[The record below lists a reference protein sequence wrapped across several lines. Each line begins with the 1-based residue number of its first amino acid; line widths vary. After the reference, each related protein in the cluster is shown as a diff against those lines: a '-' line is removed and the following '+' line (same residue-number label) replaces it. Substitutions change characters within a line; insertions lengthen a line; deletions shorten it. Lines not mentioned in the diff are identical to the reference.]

1 MNRFYRVVWNN
12 KMHCWQAVS
21 ELAKRHS
28 GNGTVSDTNKNM
40 IKVRM
45 CCALST
51 VLLTLSSSIF
61 AAINETT
68 LPTGQQVMS
77 GSADFTQTGN
87 TLNINQHT
95 QNLST
100 HWNTFNIGRHATVNF
115 NQQNQ
120 SSVALN
126 RVLDNNASQIMGRLN
141 ANGQVFLINPNGVIF
156 SKTAQVNVGGIVA
169 STLDLQEY
177 DLLQGKFTFAG
188 RGENGAVENYGD
200 IQVANSGTV
209 ALIAPVVKNTGSITA
224 PNGQVKLTA
233 ADKVRVS
240 LQNGKLASYD
250 IDKGTLQGLV
260 ENGGAIIADN
270 GVVHLT
276 AVAEKQLGR
285 AVVNHTGYIQANRLE
300 TNAKGEI
307 VLLGDISKG
316 AVNISGSL
324 VAEGKNGQN
333 GGFIE
338 TSAASVNIADLAQVS
353 TKAGKNGKTGT
364 WLIDPVDF
372 VVAAKNGNMTGA
384 ALNAALK
391 NTDVTIQTTETQT
404 TVSNN
409 SSLTQN
415 NSTGKGDILVNDAI
429 QWDSG
434 KTLTLDAYNN
444 IYINNVVDASQGN
457 GGKLVL
463 KYGQQSAD
471 GSNGSVYSAI
481 NNQNMPTYADY
492 FIQAPVHLQQGLNF
506 SKQRGSDVANLKE
519 FQVITDVTALQAIK
533 DDLVGNYALGTN
545 LDAGSIAN
553 FTPIGTMIEGS
564 GPNAGNSPFTGLFDG
579 LGHVIENLKIDKQGY
594 QGQGS
599 YVGLFGKIEDA
610 DIRNVGLIN
619 AQIQGS
625 DSVGGLIGSMANS
638 KLSNSFVQG
647 SVTGDFNAGAL
658 VGASYYSTVDGVY
671 STAQVNSEN
680 GPSVLIGDNWGSSIS
695 NGYFTQADGD
705 ITVWNDAGAESTL
718 TNSQAKSKQN
728 YLDLGWNISDMA
740 GSGTAWRIY
749 EGQTGPLLRAFLTP
763 LAVKADDYH
772 TVYNG
777 SNQNSSSYANSV
789 QNADTSKIRGNAVY
803 EGGGKNAGIHKSQL
817 SGLYSVQNGYDLA
830 FEAADVKID
839 KAIISNIAGISANN
853 KTYDGTNLAILNTA
867 NAVFDGLLQGD
878 QLGVIGQGMFS
889 NAAVGNNKQV
899 NIQNLVL
906 TGDAAQNYQLANLQL
921 TAQANI
927 TAASSANISDLA
939 TVHSTPN
946 MNNIGAISPINLS
959 GMDLESALMAVQ
971 SQRANLLESQLR
983 DQISGVQARNEQ
995 IGKLN
1000 TTLNSLQALLAI
1012 FSSPNQKSIQL
1023 TAGSNIDKL
1032 FQKLKVDAQAAG
1044 VDIGSLLKGNILN
1057 KADIEALQTGI
1068 KGQIDSASN
1077 SQQMD
1082 MLRLQGLS
1090 NKRNEAFD
1098 TMTNFIKKMQDSR
1111 SSIIG
1116 TMRNVAQPPVVPV
1129 MSNNGNSSVPAAAS
1143 VALPASILPSASTG
1157 GTQSLPL
1164 PLDTSNTNNSN
1175 NPAVPAGIA
1184 SNTGSSNNS
1193 ANRPKTS
1200 ADFSELKDLDA
1211 ATKAK
1216 FDALIAA
1223 GFLDGSGGSLGAN
1236 GEMNRAQFAKV
1247 AALIWGLEDRNSSN
1261 PSGFQDVPTD
1271 GYALPYIEAI
1281 KKAGLIDGN
1290 GAFSPSGNITTEQLA
1305 TLLVKKLSDSNSG
1318 LASAD
1323 ASKPSSSG
1331 INSSDREQLKK
1342 LLKQINSSNN
1352 LPSAPSSAIAA
1363 PASAPSSGTAAP
1375 ASPAAPLQDSG
1386 NSSGTVSSTNGGSS
1400 ALGTNQSAVIQQLYI
1415 AYFGR
1420 PADEAGLAYWTTQL
1434 SSGAISQ
1441 SDIINAFTNAAQNS
1455 GNSSGAA
1462 SSTNSGSSAL
1472 GTNQSEIIDQI
1483 YQSLFAR
1490 SPDEAGLAYW
1500 VTQLSSNGSTTS
1512 LQLVTDI
1519 LSRVDGNNNGTF
1531 NPSEKITKEQLAT
1544 LMVKLPNSN
1553 SVPNSTTD
1561 LASPDALKPSSSDIE
1576 QLKKLLNQ
1584 MNSSSDG
1591 SAASNQAA
1599 LEKLKQ
1605 VTPAK

>member
-1 MNRFYRVVWNN
+1 
-12 KMHCWQAVS
+12 MHCWQAVS

-28 GNGTVSDTNKNM
+28 GNGTVSDRNKNM
-40 IKVRM
+40 IKVLM

-100 HWNTFNIGRHATVNF
+100 NWNTFNIGRQATVNF

-169 STLDLQEY
+169 STLDLQEH

-188 RGENGAVENYGD
+188 RGENGAVENHGD

-307 VLLGDISKG
+307 VLLGDMSKG

-324 VAEGKNGQN
+324 VAESKNGQN

-384 ALNAALK
+384 ALNTALK

-444 IYINNVVDASQGN
+444 IYINNVVDASQDN

-506 SKQRGSDVANLKE
+506 SKQRGSDIANLKE

-545 LDAGSIAN
+545 INASSISN
-553 FTPIGTMIEGS
+553 FVPIGTMIEGG

-619 AQIQGS
+619 AQIQGGE
-625 DSVGGLIGSMANS
+625 SVGGLIGSMSNS

-647 SVTGDFNAGAL
+647 SVAGRYAVGGL
-658 VGASYYSTVDGVY
+658 VGESYYSTVDRVY
-671 STAQVNSEN
+671 SSAQVNSEN
-680 GPSVLIGDNWGSSIS
+680 GSSVLIGDNWGSSIS
-695 NGYFTQADGD
+695 NGYFTQTDGD
-705 ITVWNDAGAESTL
+705 ITVWNDAGEESTL
-718 TNSQAKSKQN
+718 TDGQAKSKQN

-740 GSGTAWRIY
+740 GSGAAWRIY

-763 LAVKADDYH
+763 LVVKADDYN

-789 QNADTSKIRGNAVY
+789 QNADTSKIKGNAVY
-803 EGGGKNAGIHKSQL
+803 EGGGKNAGVHKSQL

-839 KAIISNIAGISANN
+839 KATISNITGISANN
-853 KTYDGTNLAILNTA
+853 KTYDGTNLATLNTA
-867 NAVFDGLLQGD
+867 NAIFEGLLQGD
-878 QLGVIGQGMFS
+878 QLGVIGQGIFS
-889 NAAVGNNKQV
+889 DAAVGNNKQV

-906 TGDAAQNYQLANLQL
+906 TGADVQNYQLANLQL

-927 TAASSANISDLA
+927 TAASNANISDLA
-939 TVHSTPN
+939 TAGSTPN

-983 DQISGVQARNEQ
+983 DQIAGVQARNEQ

-1000 TTLNSLQALLAI
+1000 TTLNSLYALLAI
-1012 FSSPNQKSIQL
+1012 FSTTQNSIQL

-1044 VDIGSLLKGNILN
+1044 INIENLLKGNTLN

-1068 KGQIDSASN
+1068 KGQIDSVSN

-1098 TMTNFIKKMQDSR
+1098 TMTKFIKKMQDSR
-1111 SSIIG
+1111 SSIVG
-1116 TMRNVAQPPVVPV
+1116 NMRNVAQPPAVSVI
-1129 MSNNGNSSVPAAAS
+1129 SNNGNSSVSAA
-1143 VALPASILPSASTG
+1143 
-1157 GTQSLPL
+1157 
-1164 PLDTSNTNNSN
+1164 NTNNAN
-1175 NPAVPAGIA
+1175 NAAIPAGIA
-1184 SNTGSSNNS
+1184 SNTGSTNNS
-1193 ANRPKTS
+1193 ANRPNSS
-1200 ADFSELKDLDA
+1200 ADLSDLKDLDA

-1223 GFLDGSGGSLGAN
+1223 GIFDGSGGTALGYD
-1236 GEMNRAQFAKV
+1236 EMNRAQFAKV
-1247 AALIWGLEDRNSSN
+1247 AALILGLEDRNSSN
-1261 PSGFQDVPTD
+1261 TSGFQDVPTD
-1271 GYALPYIEAI
+1271 GYALSYIEAI
-1281 KKAGLIDGN
+1281 KKAGLIDGT
-1290 GAFSPSGNITTEQLA
+1290 GAFNPSGNITKEQLA
-1305 TLLVKKLSDSNSG
+1305 TLLLAKLPNSNSVPKSVTDTG
-1318 LASAD
+1318 LISPD

-1331 INSSDREQLKK
+1331 INSSDIEQLKK
-1342 LLKQINSSNN
+1342 LLNQMNSSNN
-1352 LPSAPSSAIAA
+1352 LPSAPS
-1363 PASAPSSGTAAP
+1363 PATVAP
-1375 ASPAAPLQDSG
+1375 ASPTAPVQDSR
-1386 NSSGTVSSTNGGSS
+1386 NSSGADSSTNGGSS
-1400 ALGTNQSAVIQQLYI
+1400 VSRTNQSEAIQQLYI

-1420 PADEAGLAYWTTQL
+1420 PAEEAGLAYWTTQL
-1434 SSGAISQ
+1434 SSGAISPQ
-1441 SDIINAFTNAAQNS
+1441 S
-1455 GNSSGAA
+1455 
-1462 SSTNSGSSAL
+1462 
-1472 GTNQSEIIDQI
+1472 
-1483 YQSLFAR
+1483 
-1490 SPDEAGLAYW
+1490 
-1500 VTQLSSNGSTTS
+1500 
-1512 LQLVTDI
+1512 VTDA

-1531 NPSEKITKEQLAT
+1531 NPSGNITTEQFAT
-1544 LMVKLPNSN
+1544 LLAKLSDSN
-1553 SVPNSTTD
+1553 TVSKPIPDTGLTSAG
-1561 LASPDALKPSSSDIE
+1561 ASNPFSSGINSSDIE
-1576 QLKKLLNQ
+1576 QLKKLLKQ
-1584 MNSSSDG
+1584 INSGSDG
-1591 SAASNQAA
+1591 SAAPKQAL

-1605 VTPAK
+1605 AAPAK

>member
-28 GNGTVSDTNKNM
+28 GNGTVSDRNKNM
-40 IKVRM
+40 IKVLM

-51 VLLTLSSSIF
+51 VLFTLSSSIF

-100 HWNTFNIGRHATVNF
+100 NWNTFNIGRQATVNF

-169 STLDLQEY
+169 STLDLQEH

-188 RGENGAVENYGD
+188 RGENGAVENHGD

-492 FIQAPVHLQQGLNF
+492 FIQAPVHLHQGLNF

-545 LDAGSIAN
+545 INASSISN
-553 FTPIGTMIEGS
+553 FVPIGTMIEGG

-599 YVGLFGKIEDA
+599 YVSLFGKIEDA

-625 DSVGGLIGSMANS
+625 ESVGGLIGNMSNS

-647 SVTGDFNAGAL
+647 SVTGDFNVGAL

-695 NGYFTQADGD
+695 NGYFTQAGGD

-718 TNSQAKSKQN
+718 TDNQAKSKQN

-740 GSGTAWRIY
+740 GSGAAWRIY

-772 TVYNG
+772 TVYSG
-777 SNQNSSSYANSV
+777 SNQNSSSYTNSV
-789 QNADTSKIRGNAVY
+789 QNADTSKIKGNAVY
-803 EGGGKNAGIHKSQL
+803 EGGGKNAGVYKSQL
-817 SGLYSVQNGYDLA
+817 SGLYSEQNGYDLA
-830 FEAADVKID
+830 FEAAEVKID
-839 KAIISNIAGISANN
+839 KATISNITGISVNN
-853 KTYDGTNLAILNTA
+853 KTYDGTNLAIINTA

-878 QLGVIGQGMFS
+878 QLGVIGQGIFS
-889 NAAVGNNKQV
+889 DAAVGNNKQV

-906 TGDAAQNYQLANLQL
+906 TGADVKNYQLANLQL

-927 TAASSANISDLA
+927 TAASSANRSDLA
-939 TVHSTPN
+939 AAGSTPN

-983 DQISGVQARNEQ
+983 DQIAGVQAKNEQ

-1000 TTLNSLQALLAI
+1000 TTLNSLQALLTI
-1012 FSSPNQKSIQL
+1012 FSTTQKSIQL

-1032 FQKLKVDAQAAG
+1032 FQKLKVDAQSAG

-1057 KADIEALQTGI
+1057 KADIEALQTRI
-1068 KGQIDSASN
+1068 RGQIDSGSN

-1082 MLRLQGLS
+1082 MLRLQSLT

-1098 TMTNFIKKMQDSR
+1098 VMTNFIKKMQDSR
-1111 SSIIG
+1111 TNIIG
-1116 TMRNVAQPPVVPV
+1116 NMRNVVQPPAVPV
-1129 MSNNGNSSVPAAAS
+1129 IGNNGNASVPAAAS
-1143 VALPASILPSASTG
+1143 AVLPASILTSTTTGGTQSSQTQLVTSNTSNSNNPAVPPVSGYSPPGLYVQVLDGLIHLSYPGGSTNFAPGQFGYTPTPTQPPIVVPVNPAIKFNPPPSFGLSAGTLPVAAVLSAGTPSGTVLPASILPSASTG

-1175 NPAVPAGIA
+1175 NAASPAGIA

-1193 ANRPKTS
+1193 AKRTS
-1200 ADFSELKDLDA
+1200 ADFTDLKDLDA
-1211 ATKAK
+1211 ATRAK

-1223 GFLDGSGGSLGAN
+1223 GVFDGISDSTFGLK
-1236 GEMNRAQFAKV
+1236 EELNRAQFAKV
-1247 AALIWGLEDRNSSN
+1247 AALIFGLADKNPSN
-1261 PSGFQDVPTD
+1261 PSSFQDVPTD
-1271 GYALPYIEAI
+1271 GYAEAI
-1281 KKAGLIDGN
+1281 KKAGLIDGT
-1290 GAFSPSGNITTEQLA
+1290 GAFSPSRKITKEQLA
-1305 TLLVKKLSDSNSG
+1305 ALLVKPLDSNSVPKSVTDTG
-1318 LASAD
+1318 LTSAD

-1331 INSSDREQLKK
+1331 MN
-1342 LLKQINSSNN
+1342 
-1352 LPSAPSSAIAA
+1352 
-1363 PASAPSSGTAAP
+1363 
-1375 ASPAAPLQDSG
+1375 
-1386 NSSGTVSSTNGGSS
+1386 
-1400 ALGTNQSAVIQQLYI
+1400 
-1415 AYFGR
+1415 
-1420 PADEAGLAYWTTQL
+1420 
-1434 SSGAISQ
+1434 
-1441 SDIINAFTNAAQNS
+1441 
-1455 GNSSGAA
+1455 
-1462 SSTNSGSSAL
+1462 
-1472 GTNQSEIIDQI
+1472 
-1483 YQSLFAR
+1483 
-1490 SPDEAGLAYW
+1490 
-1500 VTQLSSNGSTTS
+1500 
-1512 LQLVTDI
+1512 
-1519 LSRVDGNNNGTF
+1519 
-1531 NPSEKITKEQLAT
+1531 
-1544 LMVKLPNSN
+1544 
-1553 SVPNSTTD
+1553 
-1561 LASPDALKPSSSDIE
+1561 SSDIE

-1584 MNSSSDG
+1584 MNSSNSGSDG
-1591 SAASNQAA
+1591 S
-1599 LEKLKQ
+1599 L
-1605 VTPAK
+1605 PAKQAK

>member
-1 MNRFYRVVWNN
+1 
-12 KMHCWQAVS
+12 MHC
-21 ELAKRHS
+21 
-28 GNGTVSDTNKNM
+28 T
-40 IKVRM
+40 
-45 CCALST
+45 LSAI
-51 VLLTLSSSIF
+51 LLSLSSSIF
-61 AAINETT
+61 AAMNEST
-68 LPTGQQVMS
+68 LPTGHQVTS

-87 TLNINQHT
+87 TLNINQHS

-100 HWNTFNIGRHATVNF
+100 NWNTFNIGRNATVNF

-156 SKTAQVNVGGIVA
+156 SKTAQVNVGGMVA
-169 STLDLQEY
+169 STLDLQEH
-177 DLLQGKFTFAG
+177 DLLQGKFAFAAK
-188 RGENGAVENYGD
+188 GENGAVENHGD
-200 IQVANSGTV
+200 IQVANGGTV
-209 ALIAPVVKNTGSITA
+209 ALIAPIVKNTGSITA
-224 PNGQVKLTA
+224 LNGQVELTA

-240 LQNGKLASYD
+240 LQNGKLVSYD
-250 IDKGTLQGLV
+250 IDQGTLQGLV
-260 ENGGAIIADN
+260 DNGGAIIADN

-307 VLLGDISKG
+307 VLLGDMSKG

-324 VAEGKNGQN
+324 VTEGKNGQN

-353 TKAGKNGKTGT
+353 TKASADGKTGT

-372 VVAAKNGNMTGA
+372 VVAAKNGNMTGT

-391 NTDVTIQTTETQT
+391 NTDVTIQTTETQA

-415 NSTGKGDILVNDAI
+415 NSAGKGDILVNDAV

-444 IYINNVVDASQGN
+444 IYINNVIDASQGD

-463 KYGQQSAD
+463 KYGQQSTD
-471 GSNGSVYSAI
+471 GSNDTVYSAI
-481 NNQNMPTYADY
+481 HDQTMPTYADY

-506 SKQRGSDVANLKE
+506 STQRGSDVANLKE
-519 FQVITDVTALQAIK
+519 FQVITDVTALQAMK

-545 LDAGSIAN
+545 LDASSIAN
-553 FTPIGTMIEGS
+553 FSPIGTLIEGS

-599 YVGLFGKIEDA
+599 YVGLFGKIDDA

-619 AQIQGS
+619 AQIQGGE
-625 DSVGGLIGSMANS
+625 SVGGLIGSMSNS

-647 SVTGDFNAGAL
+647 SVTGRYAVGGL
-658 VGASYYSTVDGVY
+658 VGAGYYSTVDQVY

-718 TNSQAKSKQN
+718 TDSQTKSKQN
-728 YLDLGWNISDMA
+728 YLDLGWNISDIA
-740 GSGTAWRIY
+740 GSGAAWRIY

-789 QNADTSKIRGNAVY
+789 QNADTSKIKGNAVY
-803 EGGGKNAGIHKSQL
+803 EGGGKNAGVHKSQL

-830 FEAADVKID
+830 FEEADVKID
-839 KAIISNIAGISANN
+839 KATISNITGISANN

-878 QLGVIGQGMFS
+878 QLGVIGQGIFS
-889 NAAVGNNKQV
+889 DAAVGNNKQV

-921 TAQANI
+921 SAQANI
-927 TAASSANISDLA
+927 TAVSSANRSDLA
-939 TVHSTPN
+939 TPASTPN
-946 MNNIGAISPINLS
+946 MNNIAAISPINVA
-959 GMDLESALMAVQ
+959 GMDIESALIAVQ
-971 SQRANLLESQLR
+971 TQRANLLESQLR
-983 DQISGVQARNEQ
+983 DQIAGVQAKNEQ

-1012 FSSPNQKSIQL
+1012 FSTTQNSIQL
-1023 TAGSNIDKL
+1023 TAGSNIDRL

-1044 VDIGSLLKGNILN
+1044 VDIRSLLKGNILN
-1057 KADIEALQTGI
+1057 KADIEALQKGI
-1068 KGQIDSASN
+1068 KGQIESASN

-1082 MLRLQGLS
+1082 MLRLQSLS

-1098 TMTNFIKKMQDSR
+1098 AITNFIKKMQDSR

-1116 TMRNVAQPPVVPV
+1116 NMRNVAQPPAVPV

-1143 VALPASILPSASTG
+1143 TALPASVLPSASAGGNPSLPQSLDTSNTNNANNAAVPPLSGSSASGLSVQVIDGLIQLSHSSGALNLSPTQMPPPIIVPVNPGIEFKPPASFGLPAGMPPGTVNPASILPSASTG

-1164 PLDTSNTNNSN
+1164 PLDTSNTNNAN
-1175 NPAVPAGIA
+1175 NAESPAGIA

-1200 ADFSELKDLDA
+1200 ADFSDLKDLDA

-1216 FDALIAA
+1216 FDALISA
-1223 GFLDGSGGSLGAN
+1223 GVFEGVSGNALGSD
-1236 GEMNRAQFAKV
+1236 EMNRAQFPKV
-1247 AALIWGLEDRNSSN
+1247 AALIFGLVDNNPSN
-1261 PSGFQDVPTD
+1261 PSSFQDVPAN

-1281 KKAGLIDGN
+1281 KKAGLIDGT
-1290 GAFSPSGNITTEQLA
+1290 GAFNPSGNITKEQLA
-1305 TLLVKKLSDSNSG
+1305 TLLAKLPNSNRG

-1323 ASKPSSSG
+1323 ASKPSTSG
-1331 INSSDREQLKK
+1331 MN
-1342 LLKQINSSNN
+1342 
-1352 LPSAPSSAIAA
+1352 
-1363 PASAPSSGTAAP
+1363 
-1375 ASPAAPLQDSG
+1375 
-1386 NSSGTVSSTNGGSS
+1386 
-1400 ALGTNQSAVIQQLYI
+1400 
-1415 AYFGR
+1415 
-1420 PADEAGLAYWTTQL
+1420 
-1434 SSGAISQ
+1434 
-1441 SDIINAFTNAAQNS
+1441 
-1455 GNSSGAA
+1455 
-1462 SSTNSGSSAL
+1462 
-1472 GTNQSEIIDQI
+1472 
-1483 YQSLFAR
+1483 
-1490 SPDEAGLAYW
+1490 
-1500 VTQLSSNGSTTS
+1500 
-1512 LQLVTDI
+1512 
-1519 LSRVDGNNNGTF
+1519 
-1531 NPSEKITKEQLAT
+1531 
-1544 LMVKLPNSN
+1544 
-1553 SVPNSTTD
+1553 
-1561 LASPDALKPSSSDIE
+1561 SSDIE
-1576 QLKKLLNQ
+1576 QLKMLLNQ
-1584 MNSSSDG
+1584 INSSSNG
-1591 SAASNQAA
+1591 SAAAKQAA

-1605 VTPAK
+1605 ATPAK

>member
-1 MNRFYRVVWNN
+1 
-12 KMHCWQAVS
+12 MHCWQAVS

-40 IKVRM
+40 IKVLKS
-45 CCALST
+45 CALSA

-61 AAINETT
+61 AAMNDTT

-77 GSADFTQTGN
+77 GSADFTQTAN

-169 STLDLQEY
+169 STLDLQEH

-188 RGENGAVENYGD
+188 RGQNGAVENHGD

-250 IDKGTLQGLV
+250 IDQGTLQGLV
-260 ENGGAIIADN
+260 DNGGAIIADN
-270 GVVHLT
+270 GGVHLT

-307 VLLGDISKG
+307 VLLGDMSKG

-353 TKAGKNGKTGT
+353 TKADTDGKTGT

-391 NTDVTIQTTETQT
+391 NTDVTIQTTETQA

-409 SSLTQN
+409 SALTQN
-415 NSTGKGDILVNDAI
+415 NSAGKGDILVNDAI
-429 QWDSG
+429 QWDNG

-444 IYINNVVDASQGN
+444 IYINNVIDASQGN

-481 NNQNMPTYADY
+481 HDQTMPSYADY
-492 FIQAPVHLQQGLNF
+492 FIQAPVHLQQGLTF
-506 SKQRGSDVANLKE
+506 STQRGSDVANLKE
-519 FQVITDVTALQAIK
+519 FQVITDATALQAMQ
-533 DDLVGNYALGTN
+533 DNLVANYALGSN
-545 LDAGSIAN
+545 LDASSIAN
-553 FTPIGTMIEGS
+553 FTPIGSMIEGS
-564 GPNAGNSPFTGLFDG
+564 GPNAGNNPFTGLFDG

-599 YVGLFGKIEDA
+599 YVGLFGKVEDA

-619 AQIQGS
+619 AQIQGAE
-625 DSVGGLIGSMANS
+625 SVGGLIGSMVNS

-658 VGASYYSTVDGVY
+658 VGASYYSTVDRVY
-671 STAQVNSEN
+671 STAQMNSEN

-718 TNSQAKSKQN
+718 TDSQAKSKQN
-728 YLDLGWNISDMA
+728 YLDLGWNISDIA
-740 GSGTAWRIY
+740 GSGAAWRIY

-789 QNADTSKIRGNAVY
+789 QSVDTSKIRGNAVY
-803 EGGGKNAGIHKSQL
+803 EGGGKNAGVHKSQL

-839 KAIISNIAGISANN
+839 KATISNIAGISANN

-889 NAAVGNNKQV
+889 DTAVGNNKPV

-906 TGDAAQNYQLANLQL
+906 TGDDAQNYQLGKLQL

-927 TAASSANISDLA
+927 TLASSANIRDLA
-939 TVHSTPN
+939 TAGSTPN

-983 DQISGVQARNEQ
+983 DQIAAVQARNDQ

-1012 FSSPNQKSIQL
+1012 FSSPNQKSIPL

-1098 TMTNFIKKMQDSR
+1098 TMTNFIQKMQDSR

-1116 TMRNVAQPPVVPV
+1116 NMRNVAQPAAVHV
-1129 MSNNGNSSVPAAAS
+1129 MSNNGNSSVPAAANA
-1143 VALPASILPSASTG
+1143 ALPATVLPSASTG

-1164 PLDTSNTNNSN
+1164 PLNTSNTNNSN

-1200 ADFSELKDLDA
+1200 ADFSDLKDLDA

-1223 GFLDGSGGSLGAN
+1223 GVFDGISGNALGAN

-1247 AALIWGLEDRNSSN
+1247 AALIQGVADNNPSN
-1261 PSGFQDVPTD
+1261 TSGFQDIPAG

-1281 KKAGLIDGN
+1281 KKAGLMDGTGTFN
-1290 GAFSPSGNITTEQLA
+1290 PSGNITIEQLA
-1305 TLLVKKLSDSNSG
+1305 TLLAKLSDSNSVPKPIPDTG
-1318 LASAD
+1318 LTSAGASN
-1323 ASKPSSSG
+1323 PFSSG
-1331 INSSDREQLKK
+1331 MNSSDIEQLKQ

-1352 LPSAPSSAIAA
+1352 LPSAPS
-1363 PASAPSSGTAAP
+1363 PALASPPSPATVAP
-1375 ASPAAPLQDSG
+1375 ASPAVQDSRD
-1386 NSSGTVSSTNGGSS
+1386 SSGAASSTNGGSS
-1400 ALGTNQSAVIQQLYI
+1400 TSSTNQSEAIQQFYM

-1420 PADEAGLAYWTTQL
+1420 SADEAGLAYWTTQL

-1441 SDIINAFTNAAQNS
+1441 SDINAFTHTINAAQDS
-1455 GNSSGAA
+1455 GNPSGAA

-1472 GTNQSEIIDQI
+1472 GINQSEIVEQI
-1483 YQSLFAR
+1483 YQRLFAR
-1490 SPDEAGLAYW
+1490 SPDEASLAHW
-1500 VTQLSSNGSTTS
+1500 KAQLASGSSTSSPQSIIDALSKVNGNDS
-1512 LQLVTDI
+1512 
-1519 LSRVDGNNNGTF
+1519 GTF
-1531 NPSEKITKEQLAT
+1531 NPSGNITKEQLAT
-1544 LMVKLPNSN
+1544 LLAKLPNSN
-1553 SVPNSTTD
+1553 SVPNPTTD
-1561 LASPDALKPSSSDIE
+1561 LASPDASKPSSSGV
-1576 QLKKLLNQ
+1576 
-1584 MNSSSDG
+1584 NSFTAE
-1591 SAASNQAA
+1591 AARQAA

-1605 VTPAK
+1605 ATPAK

>member
-40 IKVRM
+40 IKVLM
-45 CCALST
+45 SCALSA

-61 AAINETT
+61 AAMNDTT
-68 LPTGQQVMS
+68 LPTGQQVIS

-100 HWNTFNIGRHATVNF
+100 HWNTFNIGSHATVNF

-120 SSVALN
+120 SSIALN

-169 STLDLQEY
+169 STLDLKEH

-188 RGENGAVENYGD
+188 RGENGAVENHGD

-209 ALIAPVVKNTGSITA
+209 ALIAPIVKNTGSITA

-250 IDKGTLQGLV
+250 IDQGTLQGLV
-260 ENGGAIIADN
+260 DNGGAIIADN

-307 VLLGDISKG
+307 VLLGDMSKG

-324 VAEGKNGQN
+324 VTEGKNGQN

-353 TKAGKNGKTGT
+353 TKASADGKTGT

-391 NTDVTIQTTETQT
+391 NTDVTIQTTETQA

-415 NSTGKGDILVNDAI
+415 NSAGKGDILVNDAV

-444 IYINNVVDASQGN
+444 IYINNVIDASQGD

-463 KYGQQSAD
+463 KYGQQSTD
-471 GSNGSVYSAI
+471 GSNGTVYSAI
-481 NNQNMPTYADY
+481 NDQTMPTYADY

-506 SKQRGSDVANLKE
+506 STQRGSDVANLKE
-519 FQVITDVTALQAIK
+519 FQVITDVTALQAMK
-533 DDLVGNYALGTN
+533 DDLGSNYALGTN
-545 LDAGSIAN
+545 LDASSIAN

-564 GPNAGNSPFTGLFDG
+564 GPNAGNNPFTGLFDG
-579 LGHVIENLKIDKQGY
+579 LGHAIENLKIDKQGY

-619 AQIQGS
+619 AQIQGGE
-625 DSVGGLIGSMANS
+625 SVGGLIGSMSNS

-647 SVTGDFNAGAL
+647 SVTGRYAVGGL
-658 VGASYYSTVDGVY
+658 VGASYYSTVDQVY

-695 NGYFTQADGD
+695 NGYFTQAEGD

-718 TNSQAKSKQN
+718 TDSQTKSKQN
-728 YLDLGWNISDMA
+728 YLDLGWNISDIA
-740 GSGTAWRIY
+740 GSGAAWRIY

-772 TVYNG
+772 TVYN
-777 SNQNSSSYANSV
+777 SLNQNSSSYANSV
-789 QNADTSKIRGNAVY
+789 QNADTSKIKGNAVY
-803 EGGGKNAGIHKSQL
+803 EGGGKNAGVHKSQL

-830 FEAADVKID
+830 FEATDVKID
-839 KAIISNIAGISANN
+839 KAIISNITGISANN

-878 QLGVIGQGMFS
+878 QLGVIGQGIFS
-889 NAAVGNNKQV
+889 DVAVGNNKQV

-921 TAQANI
+921 SAQANI
-927 TAASSANISDLA
+927 TAASNANISDLA
-939 TVHSTPN
+939 TPASTPN
-946 MNNIGAISPINLS
+946 MNNIAAISPINVA

-971 SQRANLLESQLR
+971 TQRANLLESQLR
-983 DQISGVQARNEQ
+983 DQIAGVQARNEQ
-995 IGKLN
+995 IGKFN
-1000 TTLNSLQALLAI
+1000 TTLNSLYALLAI
-1012 FSSPNQKSIQL
+1012 FSTTQKSIQL

-1032 FQKLKVDAQAAG
+1032 FQKLKVDAQSAG
-1044 VDIGSLLKGNILN
+1044 INIENLLKGNTLN

-1082 MLRLQGLS
+1082 MLRLQSLT

-1111 SSIIG
+1111 SSIVG
-1116 TMRNVAQPPVVPV
+1116 NMRNVAQPPEVSV
-1129 MSNNGNSSVPAAAS
+1129 MSNNGNLSVPAATNA
-1143 VALPASILPSASTG
+1143 ALPANILPSASTG

-1164 PLDTSNTNNSN
+1164 PLDTSNTNNANNAAVPPVSGSSVPGLSVQVIDGQIHLSHSSGALNLSPGQFGYTPTQMPPPIIVPVNPSSTFIPPALLPTGMSPATELPAAVLPSTSTGGTQSLPLPLDNSSTNNAN

-1193 ANRPKTS
+1193 ANLPKTS
-1200 ADFSELKDLDA
+1200 ADFSDLKDLDA

-1216 FDALIAA
+1216 FDALISA
-1223 GFLDGSGGSLGAN
+1223 GVFDGVSGNALGSD
-1236 GEMNRAQFAKV
+1236 EMNRTVFARV
-1247 AALIWGLEDRNSSN
+1247 AALIGGADSSTNGGSSASRTN
-1261 PSGFQDVPTD
+1261 PSN
-1271 GYALPYIEAI
+1271 EAI
-1281 KKAGLIDGN
+1281 QQLYMAYFGRPADEAGLASWKAQLASGSSTNSPQSIIDALSKVNGN
-1290 GAFSPSGNITTEQLA
+1290 DSGTFNPSGNITKEQLA
-1305 TLLVKKLSDSNSG
+1305 TLLSKLPNSNSG

-1323 ASKPSSSG
+1323 ASKPSTSG
-1331 INSSDREQLKK
+1331 MN
-1342 LLKQINSSNN
+1342 
-1352 LPSAPSSAIAA
+1352 
-1363 PASAPSSGTAAP
+1363 
-1375 ASPAAPLQDSG
+1375 
-1386 NSSGTVSSTNGGSS
+1386 
-1400 ALGTNQSAVIQQLYI
+1400 
-1415 AYFGR
+1415 
-1420 PADEAGLAYWTTQL
+1420 
-1434 SSGAISQ
+1434 
-1441 SDIINAFTNAAQNS
+1441 
-1455 GNSSGAA
+1455 
-1462 SSTNSGSSAL
+1462 
-1472 GTNQSEIIDQI
+1472 
-1483 YQSLFAR
+1483 
-1490 SPDEAGLAYW
+1490 
-1500 VTQLSSNGSTTS
+1500 
-1512 LQLVTDI
+1512 
-1519 LSRVDGNNNGTF
+1519 
-1531 NPSEKITKEQLAT
+1531 
-1544 LMVKLPNSN
+1544 
-1553 SVPNSTTD
+1553 
-1561 LASPDALKPSSSDIE
+1561 SSDIE
-1576 QLKKLLNQ
+1576 QLKMLLNKI
-1584 MNSSSDG
+1584 NSSNSISNG
-1591 SAASNQAA
+1591 SAAAKQAA

-1605 VTPAK
+1605 ATPAK

>member
-1 MNRFYRVVWNN
+1 MNRFYRVIWNN
-12 KMHCWQAVS
+12 KLHCWQAVS
-21 ELAKRHS
+21 ELAKHHS

-40 IKVRM
+40 IKVLM
-45 CCALST
+45 SCALST

-61 AAINETT
+61 AAINDTT
-68 LPTGQQVMS
+68 LPTGQQVIS

-100 HWNTFNIGRHATVNF
+100 QWNTFNIGRHATVNF

-169 STLDLQEY
+169 STLDLKEH

-188 RGENGAVENYGD
+188 REENGAVENHGD

-209 ALIAPVVKNTGSITA
+209 ALIAPIVKNTGSITA

-250 IDKGTLQGLV
+250 IDQGTLQGLV
-260 ENGGAIIADN
+260 DNGGAIIADN

-307 VLLGDISKG
+307 VLLGDMSNG

-324 VAEGKNGQN
+324 VTEGKNGQN

-353 TKAGKNGKTGT
+353 TKASADGKTGT

-391 NTDVTIQTTETQT
+391 NTDVTIQTTETQA

-415 NSTGKGDILVNDAI
+415 NSAGKGDILVNDAV

-444 IYINNVVDASQGN
+444 IYINNVIDASQGD

-463 KYGQQSAD
+463 KYGQQSTD
-471 GSNGSVYSAI
+471 GSNGTVYSAI
-481 NNQNMPTYADY
+481 NDQTMPTYADY

-506 SKQRGSDVANLKE
+506 STQRGSDVANLKE
-519 FQVITDVTALQAIK
+519 FQVITDVTALQAMK
-533 DDLVGNYALGTN
+533 DDLGSNYALGTN
-545 LDAGSIAN
+545 LDASSIAN

-564 GPNAGNSPFTGLFDG
+564 GPNAGNNPFTGLFDG
-579 LGHVIENLKIDKQGY
+579 LGHAIENLKIDKQGY

-619 AQIQGS
+619 AQIQGGE
-625 DSVGGLIGSMANS
+625 SVGGLIGSMSNS

-647 SVTGDFNAGAL
+647 SVTGRYAVGGL
-658 VGASYYSTVDGVY
+658 VGASYYSTVDQVY

-695 NGYFTQADGD
+695 NGYFTQAEGD

-718 TNSQAKSKQN
+718 TDSQTKSKQN
-728 YLDLGWNISDMA
+728 YLDLGWNISDIA
-740 GSGTAWRIY
+740 GSGAAWRIY

-772 TVYNG
+772 TVYN
-777 SNQNSSSYANSV
+777 SLNQNSSSYANSV
-789 QNADTSKIRGNAVY
+789 QNADTSKIKGNAVY
-803 EGGGKNAGIHKSQL
+803 EGGGKNAGVHKSQL

-830 FEAADVKID
+830 FEATDVKID
-839 KAIISNIAGISANN
+839 KAIISNITGISANN

-878 QLGVIGQGMFS
+878 QLGVIGQGIFS
-889 NAAVGNNKQV
+889 DVAVGNNKQV

-921 TAQANI
+921 SAQANI
-927 TAASSANISDLA
+927 TAASNANISDLA
-939 TVHSTPN
+939 TPASTPN
-946 MNNIGAISPINLS
+946 MNNIAAISPINVA

-971 SQRANLLESQLR
+971 TQRANLLESQLR
-983 DQISGVQARNEQ
+983 DQIAGVQARNEQ
-995 IGKLN
+995 IGKFN
-1000 TTLNSLQALLAI
+1000 TTLNSLYALLAI
-1012 FSSPNQKSIQL
+1012 FSTTQKSIQL

-1032 FQKLKVDAQAAG
+1032 FQKLKVDAQSAG
-1044 VDIGSLLKGNILN
+1044 INIENLLKGNTLN

-1082 MLRLQGLS
+1082 MLRLQSLT

-1111 SSIIG
+1111 SSIVG
-1116 TMRNVAQPPVVPV
+1116 NMRNVAQPPEVSV
-1129 MSNNGNSSVPAAAS
+1129 MSNNGNLSVPAATNA
-1143 VALPASILPSASTG
+1143 ALPANILPSASTG

-1164 PLDTSNTNNSN
+1164 PLDTSNTNNANNAAVPPVSGSSVPGLSVQVIDGQIHLSHSSGALNLSPGQFGYTPTQMPPPIIVPVNPSSTFIPPALLPTGMSPATELPAAVLPSTSTGGTQSLPLPLDNSSTNNAN

-1193 ANRPKTS
+1193 ANLPKTS
-1200 ADFSELKDLDA
+1200 ADFSDLKDLDA

-1216 FDALIAA
+1216 FDALISA
-1223 GFLDGSGGSLGAN
+1223 GVFDGVSGNALGSD
-1236 GEMNRAQFAKV
+1236 EMNRTVFARV
-1247 AALIWGLEDRNSSN
+1247 AALIGGADSSTNGGSSASRTN
-1261 PSGFQDVPTD
+1261 PSN
-1271 GYALPYIEAI
+1271 EAI
-1281 KKAGLIDGN
+1281 QQLYMAYFGRPADEAGLASWKAQLASGSSTNSPQSIIDALSKVNGN
-1290 GAFSPSGNITTEQLA
+1290 DSGTFNPSGNITKEQLA
-1305 TLLVKKLSDSNSG
+1305 TLLSKLPNSNSG

-1323 ASKPSSSG
+1323 ASKPSTSG
-1331 INSSDREQLKK
+1331 MN
-1342 LLKQINSSNN
+1342 
-1352 LPSAPSSAIAA
+1352 
-1363 PASAPSSGTAAP
+1363 
-1375 ASPAAPLQDSG
+1375 
-1386 NSSGTVSSTNGGSS
+1386 
-1400 ALGTNQSAVIQQLYI
+1400 
-1415 AYFGR
+1415 
-1420 PADEAGLAYWTTQL
+1420 
-1434 SSGAISQ
+1434 
-1441 SDIINAFTNAAQNS
+1441 
-1455 GNSSGAA
+1455 
-1462 SSTNSGSSAL
+1462 
-1472 GTNQSEIIDQI
+1472 
-1483 YQSLFAR
+1483 
-1490 SPDEAGLAYW
+1490 
-1500 VTQLSSNGSTTS
+1500 
-1512 LQLVTDI
+1512 
-1519 LSRVDGNNNGTF
+1519 
-1531 NPSEKITKEQLAT
+1531 
-1544 LMVKLPNSN
+1544 
-1553 SVPNSTTD
+1553 
-1561 LASPDALKPSSSDIE
+1561 SSDIE
-1576 QLKKLLNQ
+1576 QLKMLLNKI
-1584 MNSSSDG
+1584 NSSNSISNG
-1591 SAASNQAA
+1591 SAAAKQAA

-1605 VTPAK
+1605 ATPAK

>member
-21 ELAKRHS
+21 ESAKRHS
-28 GNGTVSDTNKNM
+28 GNGTVSDSNKNT
-40 IKVRM
+40 IKVLM
-45 CCALST
+45 CCALGT

-100 HWNTFNIGRHATVNF
+100 HWNTFNIGSHATVNF

-169 STLDLQEY
+169 STLDLQEH

-188 RGENGAVENYGD
+188 RGGNGAVENHAD
-200 IQVANSGTV
+200 IQVASGGTV
-209 ALIAPVVKNTGSITA
+209 ALIAPVVKNTGSVTA

-240 LQNGKLASYD
+240 LQNGKLVSYD
-250 IDKGTLQGLV
+250 IDQGTLQGLV
-260 ENGGAIIADN
+260 DNGGAIIADN

-307 VLLGDISKG
+307 VLLGDMSKG

-353 TKAGKNGKTGT
+353 TKAGTHGKTGT

-391 NTDVTIQTTETQT
+391 NTDVTIQTTETQAT
-404 TVSNN
+404 GLNN
-409 SSLTQN
+409 SALTQN
-415 NSTGKGDILVNDAI
+415 DSAGKGDILVNDAV

-444 IYINNVVDASQGN
+444 IYINNVVDASQGE

-471 GSNGSVYSAI
+471 GSNGIIYSAI
-481 NNQNMPTYADY
+481 HAQTMPTYADY
-492 FIQAPVHLQQGLNF
+492 FIQAPVHLRQGLNF
-506 SKQRGSDVANLKE
+506 TTQRGSDVANLKE
-519 FQVITDVTALQAIK
+519 FQVITDVTALQAMK
-533 DDLVGNYALGTN
+533 DDLVANYALGTN

-553 FTPIGTMIEGS
+553 FTPIGSMIEGS

-625 DSVGGLIGSMANS
+625 ESVGGLIGSMANS

-658 VGASYYSTVDGVY
+658 VGASYYSTVDRVY
-671 STAQVNSEN
+671 SSAQVNSEN

-718 TNSQAKSKQN
+718 TDSQAKSKQS

-740 GSGTAWRIY
+740 GSGAAWRIY

-789 QNADTSKIRGNAVY
+789 QNADTSKITGNAVY
-803 EGGGKNAGIHKSQL
+803 EGGGKNVGVYKSQL
-817 SGLYSVQNGYDLA
+817 SGLYSEQNGYDLA
-830 FEAADVKID
+830 FEAAEVKID
-839 KAIISNIAGISANN
+839 KATINNITGISANN
-853 KTYDGTNLAILNTA
+853 KTYDGTNLAVINTS

-878 QLGVIGQGMFS
+878 QLGIIGQGIFS
-889 NAAVGNNKQV
+889 DAAVGNNKQV

-906 TGDAAQNYQLANLQL
+906 TGDDAQNYQLANLQL

-927 TAASSANISDLA
+927 TAASSANRSDLA
-939 TVHSTPN
+939 TPGSTPN
-946 MNNIGAISPINLS
+946 LNNIGAISPINLS

-983 DQISGVQARNEQ
+983 DQMAGVQARNEQ

-1012 FSSPNQKSIQL
+1012 FSTTQKSIQL

-1032 FQKLKVDAQAAG
+1032 FQKLKVDAQSAG

-1057 KADIEALQTGI
+1057 KADIEALQAGI

-1082 MLRLQGLS
+1082 MLRLQSLT

-1098 TMTNFIKKMQDSR
+1098 VMTNFIKKMQDSR

-1116 TMRNVAQPPVVPV
+1116 NMRNVAQSPEVSV
-1129 MSNNGNSSVPAAAS
+1129 MSNNGNLSVPAATNA
-1143 VALPASILPSASTG
+1143 ALPASILPSASTG

-1164 PLDTSNTNNSN
+1164 PLDTSNTNNVNNAAVPPVSGSSVPGLSVQVIDGQIHLSHSSGALNLSPGQFGYTLTQMPPPIIVPVNPSSTFIPPVLLPTGMSPATELPAAVLPSTSTGGTQSLPLPLDNSSTNNAN

-1200 ADFSELKDLDA
+1200 ADFSDLKDLDA

-1216 FDALIAA
+1216 FDALISA
-1223 GFLDGSGGSLGAN
+1223 GVFDGVSGNALGSD
-1236 GEMNRAQFAKV
+1236 EMNRTVFARV
-1247 AALIWGLEDRNSSN
+1247 AALIG
-1261 PSGFQDVPTD
+1261 
-1271 GYALPYIEAI
+1271 
-1281 KKAGLIDGN
+1281 
-1290 GAFSPSGNITTEQLA
+1290 GA
-1305 TLLVKKLSDSNSG
+1305 D
-1318 LASAD
+1318 
-1323 ASKPSSSG
+1323 
-1331 INSSDREQLKK
+1331 
-1342 LLKQINSSNN
+1342 
-1352 LPSAPSSAIAA
+1352 
-1363 PASAPSSGTAAP
+1363 
-1375 ASPAAPLQDSG
+1375 
-1386 NSSGTVSSTNGGSS
+1386 SSTNGGSS
-1400 ALGTNQSAVIQQLYI
+1400 ASRTNPSNEAIQQLYM

-1420 PADEAGLAYWTTQL
+1420 PADEAGLASWKAQL
-1434 SSGAISQ
+1434 A
-1441 SDIINAFTNAAQNS
+1441 
-1455 GNSSGAA
+1455 
-1462 SSTNSGSSAL
+1462 SGSSTL
-1472 GTNQSEIIDQI
+1472 SPQSIID
-1483 YQSLFAR
+1483 
-1490 SPDEAGLAYW
+1490 D
-1500 VTQLSSNGSTTS
+1500 LSKVSGIDS
-1512 LQLVTDI
+1512 
-1519 LSRVDGNNNGTF
+1519 GTF
-1531 NPSEKITKEQLAT
+1531 NSKSSEQLA
-1544 LMVKLPNSN
+1544 KLPNSN
-1553 SVPNSTTD
+1553 SVPKPVPNTGLT
-1561 LASPDALKPSSSDIE
+1561 SPDAAKPSSSGINSSDIE

-1584 MNSSSDG
+1584 MNSGSDG
-1591 SAASNQAA
+1591 SAASKQAL

-1605 VTPAK
+1605 ATPAK

>member
-28 GNGTVSDTNKNM
+28 GNGTVSDRNKNM
-40 IKVRM
+40 IKVLM

-100 HWNTFNIGRHATVNF
+100 NWNTFNIGRQATVNF

-169 STLDLQEY
+169 STLDLQEH

-188 RGENGAVENYGD
+188 RGENGAVENHGD

-240 LQNGKLASYD
+240 LQNEKLASYD

-457 GGKLVL
+457 GGNLVL

-545 LDAGSIAN
+545 INASSISN
-553 FTPIGTMIEGS
+553 FVPIGTMIEGG

-599 YVGLFGKIEDA
+599 YVSLFGKIEDA

-625 DSVGGLIGSMANS
+625 ESVGGLIGNMSNS

-647 SVTGDFNAGAL
+647 SVTGDFNVGAL

-671 STAQVNSEN
+671 STAQVNSKN

-695 NGYFTQADGD
+695 NGYFTQAGGD

-718 TNSQAKSKQN
+718 TDNQAKSKQN

-740 GSGTAWRIY
+740 GSGAAWRIY

-772 TVYNG
+772 TVYSG
-777 SNQNSSSYANSV
+777 SNQNSSSYTNSV
-789 QNADTSKIRGNAVY
+789 QNADTSKIKGNAIY
-803 EGGGKNAGIHKSQL
+803 EGAGKNAGVYKSQL
-817 SGLYSVQNGYDLA
+817 SGLYSEQNGYDLA
-830 FEAADVKID
+830 FEAAEVKID
-839 KAIISNIAGISANN
+839 KATISNITGISVNN
-853 KTYDGTNLAILNTA
+853 KTYDGTNLAIINTA

-878 QLGVIGQGMFS
+878 QLGVIGQGIFS
-889 NAAVGNNKQV
+889 DAAVGNNKQV

-906 TGDAAQNYQLANLQL
+906 TGADVKNYQLANLQL

-927 TAASSANISDLA
+927 TAASSANRSDLA
-939 TVHSTPN
+939 AAGSTPN

-983 DQISGVQARNEQ
+983 DQIAGVQAKNEQ

-1000 TTLNSLQALLAI
+1000 TTLNSLQALLTI
-1012 FSSPNQKSIQL
+1012 FSTTQKSIQL

-1032 FQKLKVDAQAAG
+1032 FQKLKVDAQSAG

-1057 KADIEALQTGI
+1057 KADIEALQTRI
-1068 KGQIDSASN
+1068 RGQIDSGSN

-1082 MLRLQGLS
+1082 MLRLQSLT

-1098 TMTNFIKKMQDSR
+1098 VMTNFIKKMQDSR

-1116 TMRNVAQPPVVPV
+1116 TMRNVAQPPAVPV

-1143 VALPASILPSASTG
+1143 SALPASILPSASAG
-1157 GTQSLPL
+1157 GNPSLPK
-1164 PLDTSNTNNSN
+1164 PLDTSNTNNSH
-1175 NPAVPAGIA
+1175 NPAVPARIA

-1223 GFLDGSGGSLGAN
+1223 GVFDGISGNALGAN

-1247 AALIWGLEDRNSSN
+1247 AALILGVADNNPSN
-1261 PSGFQDVPTD
+1261 TSGFQDMPAG

-1281 KKAGLIDGN
+1281 KKAGLIDGT
-1290 GAFSPSGNITTEQLA
+1290 GAFNPSGNITTEQLA
-1305 TLLVKKLSDSNSG
+1305 TLLVKLSDSNSVPKPVPDTG
-1318 LASAD
+1318 LTSTG

-1331 INSSDREQLKK
+1331 MNSSDIEQLKK

-1352 LPSAPSSAIAA
+1352 LPSAPS
-1363 PASAPSSGTAAP
+1363 PATVAP
-1375 ASPAAPLQDSG
+1375 ASPAAPVQDSR
-1386 NSSGTVSSTNGGSS
+1386 NSSGADSSTNSGSS
-1400 ALGTNQSAVIQQLYI
+1400 ASRTNTSNEAIQQLYI
-1415 AYFGR
+1415 EYFGR
-1420 PADEAGLAYWTTQL
+1420 PADEAGLASWTTQL

-1441 SDIINAFTNAAQNS
+1441 SDMNAFTNAAQDS

-1462 SSTNSGSSAL
+1462 SSTNSGSSTL
-1472 GTNQSEIIDQI
+1472 GTNQSEFVEQI
-1483 YQSLFAR
+1483 YQILFGR

-1500 VTQLSSNGSTTS
+1500 KAQLASSSSTS
-1512 LQLVTDI
+1512 SPQSVTDA
-1519 LSRVDGNNNGTF
+1519 LSKVNGNDSGTF
-1531 NPSEKITKEQLAT
+1531 NPSGNRTKEQLAT
-1544 LMVKLPNSN
+1544 FLAKLPNSN
-1553 SVPNSTTD
+1553 SVPNPITD
-1561 LASPDALKPSSSDIE
+1561 LASADASKPPSSGV
-1576 QLKKLLNQ
+1576 
-1584 MNSSSDG
+1584 NSFTAE
-1591 SAASNQAA
+1591 AAKQAA

-1605 VTPAK
+1605 ATPAK

>member
-1 MNRFYRVVWNN
+1 
-12 KMHCWQAVS
+12 MHCWQAVS

-28 GNGTVSDTNKNM
+28 GNGTVSDRNKNM
-40 IKVRM
+40 IKVLM

-100 HWNTFNIGRHATVNF
+100 NWNTFNIGRQATVNF

-169 STLDLQEY
+169 STLDLQEH

-188 RGENGAVENYGD
+188 RGENGAVENHGD

-209 ALIAPVVKNTGSITA
+209 ALIAPIVKNMGSIIA

-250 IDKGTLQGLV
+250 IDQGTLQGLV
-260 ENGGAIIADN
+260 DNGGAIIADN

-307 VLLGDISKG
+307 VLLGDMSNG

-324 VAEGKNGQN
+324 VTEGKNGQN

-353 TKAGKNGKTGT
+353 TKAGTHGKTGT

-391 NTDVTIQTTETQT
+391 NTDVTIQTTETQAT
-404 TVSNN
+404 GLNN
-409 SSLTQN
+409 SALTQN
-415 NSTGKGDILVNDAI
+415 DSAGKGDILVNDAV

-444 IYINNVVDASQGN
+444 IYINNMVDASQGE

-471 GSNGSVYSAI
+471 GSNGIIYSAI
-481 NNQNMPTYADY
+481 HAQTMPTYADY
-492 FIQAPVHLQQGLNF
+492 FIQAPVHLRQGLNF
-506 SKQRGSDVANLKE
+506 TTQRGSDVANLKE
-519 FQVITDVTALQAIK
+519 FQVITDVTALQAMK
-533 DDLVGNYALGTN
+533 DDLVANYALGTN

-553 FTPIGTMIEGS
+553 FTPIGSMIEGS

-638 KLSNSFVQG
+638 KLSNSFVHG

-658 VGASYYSTVDGVY
+658 VGASYYSTVDRVY
-671 STAQVNSEN
+671 SSAQLNSEN
-680 GPSVLIGDNWGSSIS
+680 GSSVLIGDNWGSSIS
-695 NGYFTQADGD
+695 NGYFTQTDGD
-705 ITVWNDAGAESTL
+705 ITVWNDAGEESTL
-718 TNSQAKSKQN
+718 TDGQAKSKQN

-740 GSGTAWRIY
+740 GSGAAWRIY

-763 LAVKADDYH
+763 LVVKADDYN

-789 QNADTSKIRGNAVY
+789 QNADTSKIKGNAVY
-803 EGGGKNAGIHKSQL
+803 EGGGKNAGVHKSQL

-839 KAIISNIAGISANN
+839 KATISNITGISANN
-853 KTYDGTNLAILNTA
+853 KTYDGTNLATLNTA
-867 NAVFDGLLQGD
+867 NAIFEGLLQGD
-878 QLGVIGQGMFS
+878 QLGVIGQGIFS
-889 NAAVGNNKQV
+889 DAAVGNNKQV

-906 TGDAAQNYQLANLQL
+906 TGADVQNYQLANLQL

-927 TAASSANISDLA
+927 TAASNANISDLA
-939 TVHSTPN
+939 TAGSTPN

-983 DQISGVQARNEQ
+983 DQIAGVQARNEQ

-1000 TTLNSLQALLAI
+1000 TTLNSLYALLAI
-1012 FSSPNQKSIQL
+1012 FSTTQNSIQL

-1044 VDIGSLLKGNILN
+1044 INIENLLKGNTLN

-1068 KGQIDSASN
+1068 KGQIDSVSN

-1098 TMTNFIKKMQDSR
+1098 TMTKFIKKMQDSR
-1111 SSIIG
+1111 SSIVG
-1116 TMRNVAQPPVVPV
+1116 NMRNVAQPPAVSVI
-1129 MSNNGNSSVPAAAS
+1129 SNNGNSSVSAA
-1143 VALPASILPSASTG
+1143 
-1157 GTQSLPL
+1157 
-1164 PLDTSNTNNSN
+1164 NTNNAN
-1175 NPAVPAGIA
+1175 NAAVPAGIA
-1184 SNTGSSNNS
+1184 SNTGSTNNS
-1193 ANRPKTS
+1193 ANRPNSS
-1200 ADFSELKDLDA
+1200 ADLSDLKDLDA

-1223 GFLDGSGGSLGAN
+1223 GIFDGSGGTALGYD
-1236 GEMNRAQFAKV
+1236 EMNRAQFAKV
-1247 AALIWGLEDRNSSN
+1247 AALILGLEDRNSSN
-1261 PSGFQDVPTD
+1261 TSGFQDVPTD
-1271 GYALPYIEAI
+1271 GYALSYIEAI
-1281 KKAGLIDGN
+1281 KKAGLIDGT
-1290 GAFSPSGNITTEQLA
+1290 GAFNPSGNITKEQLA
-1305 TLLVKKLSDSNSG
+1305 TLLLAKLPNSNSVPKSVTDTG
-1318 LASAD
+1318 LISPD

-1331 INSSDREQLKK
+1331 INSSDIEQLKK
-1342 LLKQINSSNN
+1342 LLNQMNSSNN
-1352 LPSAPSSAIAA
+1352 LPSAPS
-1363 PASAPSSGTAAP
+1363 PATVAP
-1375 ASPAAPLQDSG
+1375 ASPTAPVQDSR
-1386 NSSGTVSSTNGGSS
+1386 NSSGADSSTNGGSS
-1400 ALGTNQSAVIQQLYI
+1400 VSRTNQSEAIQQLYI

-1420 PADEAGLAYWTTQL
+1420 PAEEAGLAYWTTQL
-1434 SSGAISQ
+1434 SSGAISPQ
-1441 SDIINAFTNAAQNS
+1441 S
-1455 GNSSGAA
+1455 
-1462 SSTNSGSSAL
+1462 
-1472 GTNQSEIIDQI
+1472 
-1483 YQSLFAR
+1483 
-1490 SPDEAGLAYW
+1490 
-1500 VTQLSSNGSTTS
+1500 
-1512 LQLVTDI
+1512 VTDA

-1531 NPSEKITKEQLAT
+1531 NPSGNITTEQFAT
-1544 LMVKLPNSN
+1544 LLAKLSDSN
-1553 SVPNSTTD
+1553 TVSKPIPDTGLTSAG
-1561 LASPDALKPSSSDIE
+1561 ASNPFSSGINSSDIE
-1576 QLKKLLNQ
+1576 QLKKLLKQ
-1584 MNSSSDG
+1584 INSGSDG
-1591 SAASNQAA
+1591 SAAPKQAL

-1605 VTPAK
+1605 ATPAK

>member
-1 MNRFYRVVWNN
+1 VIWNN
-12 KMHCWQAVS
+12 KLHCWQAVS

-40 IKVRM
+40 IKVLM

-61 AAINETT
+61 AAINDTT
-68 LPTGQQVMS
+68 LPTGQQVIS
-77 GSADFTQTGN
+77 GSADFTQTDN

-100 HWNTFNIGRHATVNF
+100 QWNTFNIGRHATVNF

-120 SSVALN
+120 SSIALN

-169 STLDLQEY
+169 STLDLKEH

-188 RGENGAVENYGD
+188 RGENGAVENHGD

-209 ALIAPVVKNTGSITA
+209 ALIAPIVKNTGSITA

-250 IDKGTLQGLV
+250 IDQGTLQGLV
-260 ENGGAIIADN
+260 DNGGAIIADN

-307 VLLGDISKG
+307 VLLGDMSKG

-353 TKAGKNGKTGT
+353 TKAGTHGKTGT

-391 NTDVTIQTTETQT
+391 NTDVTIQTTEIQA

-415 NSTGKGDILVNDAI
+415 NSAGKGDILVNDAV

-434 KTLTLDAYNN
+434 NTLTLDAYNN
-444 IYINNVVDASQGN
+444 IYINNVIDASQGD

-463 KYGQQSAD
+463 KYGQQSTD
-471 GSNGSVYSAI
+471 GSNGTVYSAI
-481 NNQNMPTYADY
+481 HDQTMPTYADY

-506 SKQRGSDVANLKE
+506 STQRGSDAANLKE
-519 FQVITDVTALQAIK
+519 FQVITDVTALQAMK
-533 DDLVGNYALGTN
+533 DDLSGNYALGTN
-545 LDAGSIAN
+545 LNASSIAN
-553 FTPIGTMIEGS
+553 FTPIGTLIEGS
-564 GPNAGNSPFTGLFDG
+564 GPNAGNNPFTGLFDG
-579 LGHVIENLKIDKQGY
+579 LGNVIENLKIDKQGY

-619 AQIQGS
+619 AQIQGGE
-625 DSVGGLIGSMANS
+625 SVGGLIGSMSNS

-647 SVTGDFNAGAL
+647 SVTGRYAVGGL
-658 VGASYYSTVDGVY
+658 VGAGYYSTVDQVY

-695 NGYFTQADGD
+695 NGYFTQAEGD

-718 TNSQAKSKQN
+718 TDSQTKSKQN
-728 YLDLGWNISDMA
+728 YLDLGWNISDIA
-740 GSGTAWRIY
+740 GSGAAWRIY

-789 QNADTSKIRGNAVY
+789 QNADTSKIKGNAVY
-803 EGGGKNAGIHKSQL
+803 EGGGKNAGVHKSQL

-830 FEAADVKID
+830 FEAAEVKID
-839 KAIISNIAGISANN
+839 KAIISNITGISANN

-878 QLGVIGQGMFS
+878 QLGIIGQGIFS
-889 NAAVGNNKQV
+889 DVAVGNNKQV

-906 TGDAAQNYQLANLQL
+906 TGDDAQNYQLANLQL

-927 TAASSANISDLA
+927 TAASSANRSDLA
-939 TVHSTPN
+939 TPASTPN
-946 MNNIGAISPINLS
+946 MNNIAAISPMNVA

-971 SQRANLLESQLR
+971 TQRANLLESQLR
-983 DQISGVQARNEQ
+983 DQIAGVQAKNEQ

-1032 FQKLKVDAQAAG
+1032 FQKLKVDAQSAG

-1057 KADIEALQTGI
+1057 KADIEALQAGI

-1082 MLRLQGLS
+1082 MLRLQSLT

-1098 TMTNFIKKMQDSR
+1098 VMTNFIKKMQDSR

-1116 TMRNVAQPPVVPV
+1116 NMRNVAQSPEVSV
-1129 MSNNGNSSVPAAAS
+1129 MSNNGNLSVPAATNA
-1143 VALPASILPSASTG
+1143 ALPASILPSASTG

-1164 PLDTSNTNNSN
+1164 PLDTSNTNNVNNAAVPPVSGSSVPGLSVQVIDGQIHLSHSSGALNLSPGQFGYTLTQMPPPIIVPVNPSSTFIPPVLLPTGMSPATELPAAVLPSTSKGGTQSLPLPLDNSSTNNAN

-1200 ADFSELKDLDA
+1200 ADFSDLKDLDA

-1216 FDALIAA
+1216 FDALISA
-1223 GFLDGSGGSLGAN
+1223 GVFDGVSGNALGSD
-1236 GEMNRAQFAKV
+1236 EMDRTVFARV
-1247 AALIWGLEDRNSSN
+1247 AALIGGADSSTNGGSSASRTN
-1261 PSGFQDVPTD
+1261 PSN
-1271 GYALPYIEAI
+1271 EAI
-1281 KKAGLIDGN
+1281 QQLYMAYFGRPADEAGLASWKAQLASGSSTNSPQSIIDALSKVNGN
-1290 GAFSPSGNITTEQLA
+1290 DSGTFNPSGNITKEQLA
-1305 TLLVKKLSDSNSG
+1305 TLLSKLPNSNSG

-1323 ASKPSSSG
+1323 ASKPSTSG
-1331 INSSDREQLKK
+1331 MN
-1342 LLKQINSSNN
+1342 
-1352 LPSAPSSAIAA
+1352 
-1363 PASAPSSGTAAP
+1363 
-1375 ASPAAPLQDSG
+1375 
-1386 NSSGTVSSTNGGSS
+1386 
-1400 ALGTNQSAVIQQLYI
+1400 
-1415 AYFGR
+1415 
-1420 PADEAGLAYWTTQL
+1420 
-1434 SSGAISQ
+1434 
-1441 SDIINAFTNAAQNS
+1441 
-1455 GNSSGAA
+1455 
-1462 SSTNSGSSAL
+1462 
-1472 GTNQSEIIDQI
+1472 
-1483 YQSLFAR
+1483 
-1490 SPDEAGLAYW
+1490 
-1500 VTQLSSNGSTTS
+1500 
-1512 LQLVTDI
+1512 
-1519 LSRVDGNNNGTF
+1519 
-1531 NPSEKITKEQLAT
+1531 
-1544 LMVKLPNSN
+1544 
-1553 SVPNSTTD
+1553 
-1561 LASPDALKPSSSDIE
+1561 SSDIE
-1576 QLKKLLNQ
+1576 QLKMLLNKI
-1584 MNSSSDG
+1584 NSSNSISNG
-1591 SAASNQAA
+1591 SAAKQAA

-1605 VTPAK
+1605 ATPAK

>member
-40 IKVRM
+40 IKVLM
-45 CCALST
+45 SCALSA

-61 AAINETT
+61 AAMNDTT
-68 LPTGQQVMS
+68 LPTGQQVIS

-100 HWNTFNIGRHATVNF
+100 HWNTFNIGSHATVNF

-120 SSVALN
+120 SSIALN

-169 STLDLQEY
+169 STLDLKEH

-188 RGENGAVENYGD
+188 RGENGAVENHGD
-200 IQVANSGTV
+200 IQIANGGTV
-209 ALIAPVVKNTGSITA
+209 ALIAPIVKNTGSITA
-224 PNGQVKLTA
+224 PNGQVELTA

-250 IDKGTLQGLV
+250 IDQGTLQGLV
-260 ENGGAIIADN
+260 DNGGAIIADN

-307 VLLGDISKG
+307 VLLGDMSKG

-324 VAEGKNGQN
+324 VTEGKNGQN

-353 TKAGKNGKTGT
+353 TKASADGKTGT

-391 NTDVTIQTTETQT
+391 NTDVTIQTTETQA

-415 NSTGKGDILVNDAI
+415 NSAGKGDILVNDAV

-444 IYINNVVDASQGN
+444 IYINNVIDASQGD

-463 KYGQQSAD
+463 KYGQQSTD
-471 GSNGSVYSAI
+471 GSNGTVYSAI
-481 NNQNMPTYADY
+481 HDQTMPTYADY

-506 SKQRGSDVANLKE
+506 STQRGSDVANLKE
-519 FQVITDVTALQAIK
+519 FQVITDVTALQAMK

-545 LDAGSIAN
+545 LDASSIAN
-553 FTPIGTMIEGS
+553 FSPIGTLIEGS

-599 YVGLFGKIEDA
+599 YVGLFGKIDDA

-619 AQIQGS
+619 AQIQGGE
-625 DSVGGLIGSMANS
+625 SVGGLIGSMSNS

-647 SVTGDFNAGAL
+647 SVTGRYAVGGL
-658 VGASYYSTVDGVY
+658 VGASYYSTVDQVY

-718 TNSQAKSKQN
+718 TDSQTKSKQN
-728 YLDLGWNISDMA
+728 YLDLGWNISDIA
-740 GSGTAWRIY
+740 GSGAAWRIY

-789 QNADTSKIRGNAVY
+789 QNADTSKIKGNAVY
-803 EGGGKNAGIHKSQL
+803 EGGGKNAGVHKSQL

-830 FEAADVKID
+830 FEAAEVKID
-839 KAIISNIAGISANN
+839 KATISNITGISANN

-878 QLGVIGQGMFS
+878 QLGVIGQGIFS
-889 NAAVGNNKQV
+889 DAAVGNNKQV

-921 TAQANI
+921 SAQANI
-927 TAASSANISDLA
+927 TAASNANISDLA
-939 TVHSTPN
+939 TPASTPN

-971 SQRANLLESQLR
+971 TQRANLLESQLR
-983 DQISGVQARNEQ
+983 DQIAGVQAKNEQ

-1012 FSSPNQKSIQL
+1012 FSTTQNSIQL

-1032 FQKLKVDAQAAG
+1032 FQKLKVDAQSAG
-1044 VDIGSLLKGNILN
+1044 INIENLLKGNTLN
-1057 KADIEALQTGI
+1057 KADIEALKTGI
-1068 KGQIDSASN
+1068 KGQIESASN

-1082 MLRLQGLS
+1082 MLRLQSLS

-1098 TMTNFIKKMQDSR
+1098 AITNFIKKMQDSR

-1116 TMRNVAQPPVVPV
+1116 NMRNVAQPPAVPV

-1143 VALPASILPSASTG
+1143 AALPASVLPSASAGGNPSLPLSLDTSNTNNANNAAVPPLSGSSASGVSVQVIDGLIQLSHSSGALNLSPTQMPPPIIVPVNPGIKFDPPASFGRSAGTPSDTVLPASILPSAGMG
-1157 GTQSLPL
+1157 GAQSLPL
-1164 PLDTSNTNNSN
+1164 NNSN
-1175 NPAVPAGIA
+1175 NAESPAGIA

-1200 ADFSELKDLDA
+1200 ADFSDLKDLDA

-1223 GFLDGSGGSLGAN
+1223 GVFEGSGGNSLGSN
-1236 GEMNRAQFAKV
+1236 DVMNREQFAKV
-1247 AALIWGLEDRNSSN
+1247 VALIGGLADKN
-1261 PSGFQDVPTD
+1261 PSKPSSFQDVPANGD
-1271 GYALPYIEAI
+1271 ALPYIEAI
-1281 KKAGLIDGN
+1281 KKAGLIDGT
-1290 GAFSPSGNITTEQLA
+1290 GAFNPSGNITTEQFA
-1305 TLLVKKLSDSNSG
+1305 TLLAKLLDSNTVPKPKPDTG
-1318 LASAD
+1318 LNSAGASN
-1323 ASKPSSSG
+1323 PFSSG
-1331 INSSDREQLKK
+1331 
-1342 LLKQINSSNN
+1342 
-1352 LPSAPSSAIAA
+1352 
-1363 PASAPSSGTAAP
+1363 
-1375 ASPAAPLQDSG
+1375 
-1386 NSSGTVSSTNGGSS
+1386 
-1400 ALGTNQSAVIQQLYI
+1400 
-1415 AYFGR
+1415 
-1420 PADEAGLAYWTTQL
+1420 
-1434 SSGAISQ
+1434 
-1441 SDIINAFTNAAQNS
+1441 
-1455 GNSSGAA
+1455 
-1462 SSTNSGSSAL
+1462 
-1472 GTNQSEIIDQI
+1472 
-1483 YQSLFAR
+1483 
-1490 SPDEAGLAYW
+1490 
-1500 VTQLSSNGSTTS
+1500 
-1512 LQLVTDI
+1512 
-1519 LSRVDGNNNGTF
+1519 
-1531 NPSEKITKEQLAT
+1531 
-1544 LMVKLPNSN
+1544 M
-1553 SVPNSTTD
+1553 
-1561 LASPDALKPSSSDIE
+1561 SSSDIE

-1584 MNSSSDG
+1584 MNSGSDG
-1591 SAASNQAA
+1591 SAAAKQAA

-1605 VTPAK
+1605 ATPAK

>member
-1 MNRFYRVVWNN
+1 
-12 KMHCWQAVS
+12 MHCWQAVS

-28 GNGTVSDTNKNM
+28 GNRTVSDTNKNM
-40 IKVRM
+40 IKVLM

-233 ADKVRVS
+233 ADKVRVI

-307 VLLGDISKG
+307 VLLGDMSKG

-353 TKAGKNGKTGT
+353 TKAGTNGKTGT

-391 NTDVTIQTTETQT
+391 NTDVTIQTTETQA
-404 TVSNN
+404 TVLNN
-409 SSLTQN
+409 SALTQN
-415 NSTGKGDILVNDAI
+415 NSAGKGDILVNDAI

-444 IYINNVVDASQGN
+444 IYINNVVDASQGE

-471 GSNGSVYSAI
+471 GSNGIIYSAI
-481 NNQNMPTYADY
+481 HAQTMPTYADY

-506 SKQRGSDVANLKE
+506 STQRGSDVANLKE
-519 FQVITDVTALQAIK
+519 FQVITDVTALQEMK
-533 DDLVGNYALGTN
+533 DDLVGNYALGTHIN
-545 LDAGSIAN
+545 ASSIAN
-553 FTPIGTMIEGS
+553 FTPIGSMIEGS

-625 DSVGGLIGSMANS
+625 ESVGGLIGSMVNS

-647 SVTGDFNAGAL
+647 NVEGRYAVGGL
-658 VGASYYSTVDGVY
+658 VGESYYSTVDRVY
-671 STAQVNSEN
+671 SSAQVNSEN
-680 GPSVLIGDNWGSSIS
+680 GSSVLIGDNWGSSIS
-695 NGYFTQADGD
+695 NGYFTQAGGD
-705 ITVWNDAGAESTL
+705 ITVWNNAGAESTL
-718 TNSQAKSKQN
+718 TDNQAKSKQN

-740 GSGTAWRIY
+740 GSGAAWRIY

-777 SNQNSSSYANSV
+777 SNQNSSSYTNSV
-789 QNADTSKIRGNAVY
+789 QNADTSKIKGNAVY
-803 EGGGKNAGIHKSQL
+803 EGGGKNAGVYKSQL
-817 SGLYSVQNGYDLA
+817 SGLYSEQNGYDLA
-830 FEAADVKID
+830 FEAAEVKID
-839 KAIISNIAGISANN
+839 KATISNITGISANN
-853 KTYDGTNLAILNTA
+853 KTYDGTNLAIINTA

-878 QLGVIGQGMFS
+878 QLGIIGQGIFS
-889 NAAVGNNKQV
+889 DAAVGNNKQV

-906 TGDAAQNYQLANLQL
+906 TGTDVQNYQLANLQL

-927 TAASSANISDLA
+927 TAASSANISALA
-939 TVHSTPN
+939 TPGSTPN
-946 MNNIGAISPINLS
+946 MNNIGAISPINLA

-983 DQISGVQARNEQ
+983 DQMAGVQARNEQ

-1012 FSSPNQKSIQL
+1012 FSTTQKSIQL

-1032 FQKLKVDAQAAG
+1032 FQKLKVDAQSAG

-1057 KADIEALQTGI
+1057 KADIEAVQTRI
-1068 KGQIDSASN
+1068 RGQIDSGSN

-1082 MLRLQGLS
+1082 MLLLQVLS

-1098 TMTNFIKKMQDSR
+1098 VMTNFNQKIQDSR

-1116 TMRNVAQPPVVPV
+1116 NMRNVAQPPAIPV
-1129 MSNNGNSSVPAAAS
+1129 MSNNGNSSVPAAT
-1143 VALPASILPSASTG
+1143 LPASILPSANTG
-1157 GTQSLPL
+1157 GNPSLPKPLDTSNTNNSNKPAVPAVSGSSAPGLYVQVIDGLIQLSNSSGALNLSPGQFGYTPTQMPPPIIVPVNPSSTLPATAFPASILPSASAGGNPSLSL

-1175 NPAVPAGIA
+1175 KPAVPAGIA

-1193 ANRPKTS
+1193 ANKPKTS
-1200 ADFSELKDLDA
+1200 ADFSDLKDLDA
-1211 ATKAK
+1211 ATRAK

-1223 GFLDGSGGSLGAN
+1223 GVFEGSSGNALGSD
-1236 GEMNRAQFAKV
+1236 EMNRAQFAKV
-1247 AALIWGLEDRNSSN
+1247 AALILGVAENHPSN
-1261 PSGFQDVPTD
+1261 TSGFQDVPTD
-1271 GYALPYIEAI
+1271 GYALLYIEAI
-1281 KKAGLIDGN
+1281 KKARLIDGT
-1290 GAFSPSGNITTEQLA
+1290 GAFNPSGN
-1305 TLLVKKLSDSNSG
+1305 
-1318 LASAD
+1318 
-1323 ASKPSSSG
+1323 
-1331 INSSDREQLKK
+1331 
-1342 LLKQINSSNN
+1342 
-1352 LPSAPSSAIAA
+1352 
-1363 PASAPSSGTAAP
+1363 
-1375 ASPAAPLQDSG
+1375 
-1386 NSSGTVSSTNGGSS
+1386 
-1400 ALGTNQSAVIQQLYI
+1400 
-1415 AYFGR
+1415 
-1420 PADEAGLAYWTTQL
+1420 
-1434 SSGAISQ
+1434 
-1441 SDIINAFTNAAQNS
+1441 
-1455 GNSSGAA
+1455 
-1462 SSTNSGSSAL
+1462 
-1472 GTNQSEIIDQI
+1472 
-1483 YQSLFAR
+1483 
-1490 SPDEAGLAYW
+1490 
-1500 VTQLSSNGSTTS
+1500 
-1512 LQLVTDI
+1512 
-1519 LSRVDGNNNGTF
+1519 
-1531 NPSEKITKEQLAT
+1531 ITKEQLAT
-1544 LMVKLPNSN
+1544 FLAKLPNSN
-1553 SVPNSTTD
+1553 SVPKPVPDTGLT
-1561 LASPDALKPSSSDIE
+1561 SPDAAKQSSSGMNSSDIE
-1576 QLKKLLNQ
+1576 QLKKLLNKI
-1584 MNSSSDG
+1584 NSGSD
-1591 SAASNQAA
+1591 
-1599 LEKLKQ
+1599 
-1605 VTPAK
+1605 

>member
-21 ELAKRHS
+21 ELAKRHF
-28 GNGTVSDTNKNM
+28 GNGTVSDINKNT
-40 IKVRM
+40 IKVLM
-45 CCALST
+45 SCALST
-51 VLLTLSSSIF
+51 ILLTLSSSIF
-61 AAINETT
+61 AAMNDTT
-68 LPTGQQVMS
+68 LPTGQQVTS

-100 HWNTFNIGRHATVNF
+100 NWNTFNIGRQATVNF

-120 SSVALN
+120 SSIALN

-177 DLLQGKFTFAG
+177 DLSQGKFTFAG
-188 RGENGAVENYGD
+188 RGENGAVENHGD

-209 ALIAPVVKNTGSITA
+209 ALIAPVVKNMGSITA

-240 LQNGKLASYD
+240 LKNGKLASYD
-250 IDKGTLQGLV
+250 IDQGTLQGLV
-260 ENGGAIIADN
+260 DNSGAIIADN

-300 TNAKGEI
+300 TNAKGEV
-307 VLLGDISKG
+307 VLLGDMSKG

-718 TNSQAKSKQN
+718 TDSQAKSKQS

-740 GSGTAWRIY
+740 GSGAAWRIY

-789 QNADTSKIRGNAVY
+789 QNADTSKIKGNAVY
-803 EGGGKNAGIHKSQL
+803 EGGGKNAGVYKSQL
-817 SGLYSVQNGYDLA
+817 SGLYSEQNEYDLA
-830 FEAADVKID
+830 FEAAEVKID
-839 KAIISNIAGISANN
+839 KATINNITGISANN
-853 KTYDGTNLAILNTA
+853 KTYDGTNLAVINTA

-878 QLGVIGQGMFS
+878 QLGIIGQGIFS
-889 NAAVGNNKQV
+889 DAAVGNNKQV
-899 NIQNLVL
+899 NVQNLVL
-906 TGDAAQNYQLANLQL
+906 TGDDAQNYQLANLQL

-927 TAASSANISDLA
+927 TAASSANRSDLA
-939 TVHSTPN
+939 AAGSTPN

-983 DQISGVQARNEQ
+983 DQIAGVQAKNEQ

-1000 TTLNSLQALLAI
+1000 TTLNSLQALLTI
-1012 FSSPNQKSIQL
+1012 FSTTQKSIQL

-1032 FQKLKVDAQAAG
+1032 FQKLKVDAQSAG

-1057 KADIEALQTGI
+1057 KADIEALQTRI
-1068 KGQIDSASN
+1068 RGQIDSGSN

-1082 MLRLQGLS
+1082 MLRLQSLT

-1098 TMTNFIKKMQDSR
+1098 VMTNFIENMQDSR

-1116 TMRNVAQPPVVPV
+1116 TMRNVAQPPAVPV
-1129 MSNNGNSSVPAAAS
+1129 ISNNGNASVPAAAS
-1143 VALPASILPSASTG
+1143 AALPAGTPSGTVLPASILPSASTG

-1175 NPAVPAGIA
+1175 NAASQAGIA

-1200 ADFSELKDLDA
+1200 ADLSDLKDLDA

-1223 GFLDGSGGSLGAN
+1223 GVFEGSGGNSLGSN
-1236 GEMNRAQFAKV
+1236 DVMNRAQFAKV
-1247 AALIWGLEDRNSSN
+1247 AALILGLADNNSSN
-1261 PSGFQDVPTD
+1261 TSGFQDVPTD
-1271 GYALPYIEAI
+1271 RYEQPYIEAI

-1290 GAFSPSGNITTEQLA
+1290 GTFSPSGNVIKEQLA
-1305 TLLVKKLSDSNSG
+1305 QLLAKLPNSNLGSKPEPDTG
-1318 LASAD
+1318 LTSAD

-1331 INSSDREQLKK
+1331 VNS
-1342 LLKQINSSNN
+1342 I
-1352 LPSAPSSAIAA
+1352 
-1363 PASAPSSGTAAP
+1363 TA
-1375 ASPAAPLQDSG
+1375 
-1386 NSSGTVSSTNGGSS
+1386 
-1400 ALGTNQSAVIQQLYI
+1400 
-1415 AYFGR
+1415 
-1420 PADEAGLAYWTTQL
+1420 
-1434 SSGAISQ
+1434 
-1441 SDIINAFTNAAQNS
+1441 
-1455 GNSSGAA
+1455 
-1462 SSTNSGSSAL
+1462 
-1472 GTNQSEIIDQI
+1472 
-1483 YQSLFAR
+1483 
-1490 SPDEAGLAYW
+1490 
-1500 VTQLSSNGSTTS
+1500 
-1512 LQLVTDI
+1512 
-1519 LSRVDGNNNGTF
+1519 
-1531 NPSEKITKEQLAT
+1531 
-1544 LMVKLPNSN
+1544 
-1553 SVPNSTTD
+1553 
-1561 LASPDALKPSSSDIE
+1561 E

-1584 MNSSSDG
+1584 MNLIRSNSDG
-1591 SAASNQAA
+1591 SAASRQAA
-1599 LEKLKQ
+1599 IEKVKQ
-1605 VTPAK
+1605 ANLAK